1 MKKSAH
7 TRVLPLS
14 LAALVLAG
22 CATNRPPRFGSRPAP
37 STSTTPTQPTT
48 ARGPVMPPSFQDPS
62 LQEEEIVGVQL
73 TTPVTSPAPQPQVTT
88 PRVRTQKVQ
97 PKSGTPYTLK
107 KGESLS
113 AVAARHRMGWKQLA
127 DYNLI
132 QDPNRVYAGQVILI
146 PPGRSASGGSSRT
159 TTRPRPAPP
168 EVVVAGEGT
177 YVVQSGD
184 SLSVIAQR
192 YGTTVK
198 KLKAANSLVS
208 DRLLVGQ
215 ILKLPQGAELNNVT
229 NVVEDRTPTPPSAQ
243 PTPVATRP
251 IPPPPAAT
259 PVPVDVVPDNGGA
272 GEGGEPLTNVDI
284 IDKPYPIIVQEGD
297 TLQSIAENYIVTEA
311 KIRELNNLKEGE
323 EVTPGQKLMMPA
335 TIY

>member
-1 MKKSAH
+1 MKNSL
-7 TRVLPLS
+7 TIRVLPLS

-22 CATNRPPRFGSRPAP
+22 CATNRPPRSGRGQPVPVDPYIQPAGP
-37 STSTTPTQPTT
+37 TSP
-48 ARGPVMPPSFQDPS
+48 MPPPFEDPT
-62 LQEEEIVGVQL
+62 LKEEVIVAQPL
-73 TTPVTSPAPQPQVTT
+73 PPVRPSVS
-88 PRVRTQKVQ
+88 PRVSPPKVQ
-97 PKSGTPYTLK
+97 PKSGTPYTIK

-113 AVAARHRMGWKQLA
+113 AVAAKHRIGWKRLA
-127 DYNLI
+127 EYNLI
-132 QDPNRVYAGQVILI
+132 QNPNRVYAGQVILI
-146 PPGRSASGGSSRT
+146 PPGHAASAGGSSS
-159 TTRPRPAPP
+159 RPVISRPAPP
-168 EVVVAGEGT
+168 QVVVGDGT

-192 YGTTVK
+192 YGTTVRN
-198 KLKAANSLVS
+198 LKSANNLTS

-215 ILKLPQGAELNNVT
+215 ILKLPQGSELT
-229 NVVEDRTPTPPSAQ
+229 SPPSGGGSSTLSPQ

-251 IPPPPAAT
+251 IPPPPT
-259 PVPVDVVPDNGGA
+259 PSPDADIVPPPPDGGDE
-272 GEGGEPLTNVDI
+272 GEGEDEGALNI